1 MNSGWTNRL
10 FGTDKP
16 RMMIVAAHPG
26 DEVVGAG
33 GQLRNWTQSQ
43 VIFVTDGAP
52 LNSSDALEAGF
63 LTTEVY
69 ALARQ
74 RESIT
79 ALARAGIH
87 LGQIHPLEFPD
98 SGTTQNML
106 AITGGVLEKI
116 VEIQPEFIITH
127 PYEGGNPDHDTTAFA
142 VHTACDLLREE
153 RGGSPLIV
161 EMTSYHNL
169 TGMMATGE
177 FLPRL
182 NCEVVTR
189 ELSEEERALK
199 HRLFACFKTQQELL
213 QHFSLETERFRLAPP
228 YDFSQAPHDG
238 PLYYELSQPGMT
250 GDRWRN
256 FAAEALNTILVGK
269 HLIERVP
276 VPALS

>member
-1 MNSGWTNRL
+1 MNAAWTNRL
-10 FGTDKP
+10 FGSDKP
-16 RMMIVAAHPG
+16 RLMIVVAHPG
-26 DEVVGAG
+26 DEVIGTG
-33 GQLRNWTQSQ
+33 GHLRNWTQAH
-43 VIFVTDGAP
+43 VIFVTDGVP
-52 LNSSDALEAGF
+52 LNSSNALDAGF
-63 LTTEVY
+63 LNSEVF

-87 LGQIHPLEFPD
+87 LDQIHPLEFPD

-127 PYEGGNPDHDTTAFA
+127 PYEGGHPDHDTTAFA

-153 RGGSPLIV
+153 RGGSPAII

-169 TGMMATGE
+169 AGMMATGE

-189 ELSEEERALK
+189 ELSQDERVFK

-213 QHFSLETERFRLAPP
+213 QHFSVETECFRLAPQ

-238 PLYYELSQPGMT
+238 PLFYELSGSGIT
-250 GDRWRN
+250 GDRWRSL
-256 FAAEALNTILVGK
+256 AVEDLNTILLGK
-269 HLIERVP
+269 HLIERMP